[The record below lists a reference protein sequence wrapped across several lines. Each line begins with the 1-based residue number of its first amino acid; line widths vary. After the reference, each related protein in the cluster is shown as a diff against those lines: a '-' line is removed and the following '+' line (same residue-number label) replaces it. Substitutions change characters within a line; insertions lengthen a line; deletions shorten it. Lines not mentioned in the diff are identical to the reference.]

1 MACKKLEFVLTLRQ
15 VINTSIYV
23 DTVACKELEF
33 MSTLWLVKH
42 LVFVYTVVCTELEC
56 VDTVAS
62 NKYWCLCRHSGS

>member
-1 MACKKLEFVLTLRQ
+1 MLQLRL
-15 VINTSIYV
+15 VRHPGVCV

-42 LVFVYTVVCTELEC
+42 LVFLYTVVCKELEC